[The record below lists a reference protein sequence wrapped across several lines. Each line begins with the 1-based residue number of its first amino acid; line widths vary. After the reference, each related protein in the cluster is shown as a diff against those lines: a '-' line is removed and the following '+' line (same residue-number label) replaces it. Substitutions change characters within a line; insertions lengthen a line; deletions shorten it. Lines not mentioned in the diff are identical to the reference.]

1 MARKAP
7 SVVLVGRPNVGKSTL
22 FNRMTGSRRA
32 IVAPLP
38 GTTRDSLERPVV
50 WRGTTFQLFD
60 TGGLYGASQ
69 DPLHELVVVQGK
81 RAIEGAD
88 LLVLVGDGREGLVAG
103 DETIAGELHGTGRPV
118 LLAMN
123 KIDDKRARD
132 GSLDFYRLGIDPVY
146 EISAEH
152 GTGVAEL
159 LDAIV
164 EALRAKGLGL
174 SGAEHAALGP
184 EPLSEGAQP
193 PALVQRETGIAI
205 VGRPNVGKSSLVNRL
220 LREERVLVSDMPGT
234 TRDAIDSPLLWNR
247 RRFRIV
253 DTAGMR
259 RPGKVASGGPVE
271 MVSVAGAKKAIA
283 EADVVALVIDAEG
296 GASDQDAAIGGEA
309 DRAGR
314 GIVIVA
320 NKWDLVKD
328 RGENY
333 STVFDEETRHGMR
346 FLDYAP
352 ILHISAKTGE
362 RTPKVLETID
372 RIAATR
378 RTRVPTP
385 ALNKFVEAVTAANP
399 PVSPGRTH
407 VRILYAAQIGVAPP
421 SFVFFTNVATTLHF
435 SYERFLIN
443 QLREK
448 FGFVGTPI
456 RIQVRRRAKSGGG
469 PRKSGRAAKASSAG
483 GSARPGR
490 AAHAAKAG
498 RERRAVKAARAG
510 RAQRRD
516 NAGPTRQGR
525 SAAKKKKA

>member
-1 MARKAP
+1 MAKRTP

-22 FNRMTGSRRA
+22 FNRITGSRQA

-38 GTTRDSLERPVV
+38 GTTRDALERTVT
-50 WRGTTFQLFD
+50 WRNTSFSLFD
-60 TGGLYGASQ
+60 TGGLYGASE
-69 DPLHELVVVQGK
+69 DPLHELVVVQGQ

-88 LLVLVGDGREGLVAG
+88 LLVFVADGREGLVGG
-103 DETIAGELHGTGRPV
+103 DQTIATELRATGRPI
-118 LLAMN
+118 LLAVN
-123 KIDDKRARD
+123 KFDDKRARD
-132 GSLDFYRLGIDPVY
+132 AALDFYRLGIDPVF

-152 GTGVAEL
+152 GTGVAEV

-164 EALRAKGLGL
+164 ERLQAGGWHRDEPATESAPGPGLQPSAA
-174 SGAEHAALGP
+174 SGEIGVAF
-184 EPLSEGAQP
+184 
-193 PALVQRETGIAI
+193 

-234 TRDAIDSPLLWNR
+234 TRDAIDSPLVWHR

-259 RPGKVASGGPVE
+259 RPGKVSGGGAVE
-271 MVSVAGAKKAIA
+271 MVSVAGAKRAIA
-283 EADVVALVIDAEG
+283 DADVVVLVIDAAT
-296 GASDQDAAIGGEA
+296 GASDQDAAIGGEV

-328 RGENY
+328 RGPDY
-333 STVFDEETRHGMR
+333 STVFDEATRHGMR
-346 FLDYAP
+346 FLDYAQ
-352 ILHISAKTGE
+352 ILHISALTGE
-362 RTPKVLETID
+362 RLPKVLETID
-372 RIAATR
+372 RIAQTR
-378 RTRVPTP
+378 RVRVPTP

-399 PVSPGRTH
+399 PVSPGRKH

-435 SYERFLIN
+435 SYERFLVN

-456 RIQVRRRAKSGGG
+456 RIQVRRRADKGGG
-469 PRKSGRAAKASSAG
+469 ARRAKKTASAG
-483 GSARPGR
+483 QTGGRARPGGSGGPGKPR
-490 AAHAAKAG
+490 RPGKPRKKGKPG
-498 RERRAVKAARAG
+498 RKGVR
-510 RAQRRD
+510 
-516 NAGPTRQGR
+516 
-525 SAAKKKKA
+525 